1 MKNTF
6 FISPLAYLLLHRMAK
21 RHPAANWLCNR
32 LQILE
37 PHFQRKIMKNLLY
50 IVAAIFIVFWVIG
63 FVFRYIINPMV
74 HLLLVAAL
82 IVIAVRFI
90 LGQVGGRRNL

>member
-1 MKNTF
+1 
-6 FISPLAYLLLHRMAK
+6 
-21 RHPAANWLCNR
+21 
-32 LQILE
+32 
-37 PHFQRKIMKNLLY
+37 MKNLLY